1 MLQLNPLPF
10 CRYVWT
16 DVTDV
21 KKNTL
26 TKMTDESVQEKDVN
40 SAKEEDSEHSNMPD
54 TL

>member
-10 CRYVWT
+10 RRYVW
-16 DVTDV
+16 TDV

-40 SAKEEDSEHSNMPD
+40 SAKEEDSEHSNRPD
-54 TL
+54 FL